1 MATADQVL
9 PGSHARVTAAGQND
23 PSTCGLARTRACRHP
38 YIATIRT
45 PLDVLSCRHECG
57 RPPDAGITYPGGAGI
72 EAAHLLPRWV
82 KSSSACQAAAARPDD
97 HLDGAAGGTSA
108 LLSQPDD
115 VAPIMGMLGATAEVT
130 AASRS
135 RFSRQAV
142 IGRLVP
148 VGCQDSA
155 YSCDL
160 GRWARRGCGA

>member
-1 MATADQVL
+1 MSCHVATSAVVRRIRE
-9 PGSHARVTAAGQND
+9 SH
-23 PSTCGLARTRACRHP
+23 
-38 YIATIRT
+38 IREEQE
-45 PLDVLSCRHECG
+45 S
-57 RPPDAGITYPGGAGI
+57 RP
-72 EAAHLLPRWV
+72 HLLPRWV

-115 VAPIMGMLGATAEVT
+115 VAPIMGMLGTTAEVT

-148 VGCQDSA
+148 LGCQDSA